1 MIIIHLASD
10 WLKTIGH
17 ETGDTPPDQDP
28 SYKLEL
34 YTTLRALETNGM
46 ATMDAAGL
54 ETVLN

>member
-1 MIIIHLASD
+1 M
-10 WLKTIGH
+10 IGH
-17 ETGDTPPDQDP
+17 ETGDTSPDQDP

-46 ATMDAAGL
+46 ATIDAAGL